1 MRRRP
6 PATAARHSVRDPRR
20 WSARL
25 PRLRG
30 CGPNGPRRPAQM
42 PCTSVPVSLFPKA
55 SARCSGACL
64 GPREPPSEMV
74 AGWRGVPRPTANGPS
89 VKPGRV
95 RRALLPGPDI
105 TDDSRRPADGS
116 VSHQVDAVS
125 AAASGP
131 DPACPQLPRHPATI
145 NLPVTVRVRVRHVS
159 KRQLL
164 STTVLFTPV
173 SD

>member
-1 MRRRP
+1 
-6 PATAARHSVRDPRR
+6 
-20 WSARL
+20 
-25 PRLRG
+25 
-30 CGPNGPRRPAQM
+30 
-42 PCTSVPVSLFPKA
+42 
-55 SARCSGACL
+55 
-64 GPREPPSEMV
+64 MV
-74 AGWRGVPRPTANGPS
+74 AGGRGVPRPTANGPS